1 MVNIS
6 RRGFLGALGATAAA
20 VILLPAAKLWVPE
33 EAQIILPAVT
43 EAAKHEGLICGWYF
57 GPDFTPSDDWMESG
71 WLAKDAFEYFPGSA
85 PLMILKEMP
94 RISYRQPRSRGFM
107 RFMYRGSGAPA
118 HDGVVVPVVASWADT
133 YALLAA

>member
-1 MVNIS
+1 MSINLS

-20 VILLPAAKLWVPE
+20 VIIMPAAKLWVPE

-43 EAAKHEGLICGWYF
+43 EAAKVEGLICGWAF
-57 GPDFTPSDDWMESG
+57 DPDFDPSPSF
-71 WLAKDAFEYFPGSA
+71 LAGDAIEYFPRTA
-85 PLMILKEMP
+85 PLMILKYIP
-94 RISYRQPRSRGFM
+94 RTSFRQPGHRGFQ

-133 YALLAA
+133 NDLIAA

>member
-20 VILLPAAKLWVPE
+20 VIILPAAKLWVPE

-43 EAAKHEGLICGWYF
+43 EAARDQRLICGWAF
-57 GPDFTPSDDWMESG
+57 DPD
-71 WLAKDAFEYFPGSA
+71 LAIDPAFLAEDAFAYFPLTA
-85 PLMILKEMP
+85 PLMILKY
-94 RISYRQPRSRGFM
+94 IPRSWDRRMHRSDFQ

-118 HDGVVVPVVASWADT
+118 HDGVVVPVVATWDNVN
-133 YALLAA
+133 ALIAA